1 MKKAFTM
8 IELIFI
14 IVVVGI
20 LAAVAVPQ
28 INRNSLVE
36 AADQVAAHIR
46 YTQQLAMNDNKFDPN
61 DPNWFKKLWRIPFSQ
76 TTAKGSAEGWTY
88 TVYYDSTM
96 SGNPNG
102 SADLS
107 DLSRVD
113 FAIDPQNPNKILSA
127 GFQNQAINRNAER
140 INKKLNLSK
149 TYDIRNVEFT
159 NCGDRANQTIVFDSY
174 GRPMGQVADSTVPY
188 DRLFVGQNPCTITL
202 TNNAGEHALITIQPE
217 TGYVNYTLASNT
229 GPGGQ

>member
-1 MKKAFTM
+1 MTR
-8 IELIFI
+8 IGL
-14 IVVVGI
+14 
-20 LAAVAVPQ
+20 
-28 INRNSLVE
+28 
-36 AADQVAAHIR
+36 
-46 YTQQLAMNDNKFDPN
+46 
-61 DPNWFKKLWRIPFSQ
+61 KKLWRIQFSY

>member
-1 MKKAFTM
+1 
-8 IELIFI
+8 
-14 IVVVGI
+14 
-20 LAAVAVPQ
+20 VPQ

-61 DPNWFKKLWRIPFSQ
+61 DPNWFKKLWRIQFSQ

>member
-1 MKKAFTM
+1 
-8 IELIFI
+8 
-14 IVVVGI
+14 
-20 LAAVAVPQ
+20 VAVPQ

-61 DPNWFKKLWRIPFSQ
+61 DPNWFKKLWRIQFSQ